1 MDMQSVEG
9 EPKLASGSLI
19 QAAVTDFKDIY
30 KSLNQIELLTLI
42 RFVKINTVLK
52 SE

>member
-19 QAAVTDFKDIY
+19 QAAVTDFKDTY

-42 RFVKINTVLK
+42 KICQNKYCIKV
-52 SE
+52 